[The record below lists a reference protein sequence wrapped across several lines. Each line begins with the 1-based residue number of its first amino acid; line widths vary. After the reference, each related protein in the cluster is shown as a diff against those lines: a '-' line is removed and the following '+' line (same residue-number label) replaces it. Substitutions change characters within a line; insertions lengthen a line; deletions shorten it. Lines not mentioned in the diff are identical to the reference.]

1 MGKAKKLRAI
11 SHKKRAPPT
20 GGPST
25 AELMELQ
32 AMDLS
37 TMAADEAQLFK
48 GLVDLQGAVR
58 EATCV
63 AIATMFGDAESDEA
77 EARSRR
83 KLQRMVDAGL
93 LKKLI
98 PRVVDPLPMVR
109 QHALGALRNMS
120 VTGGLELCELMT
132 TQNVVTPL
140 VKVVTDNATD
150 NALKGS
156 GDLRALQLL
165 EQAVALLCNL
175 CESCQAAINEL
186 TQGDLLPPIFK
197 VAEQARTHT
206 ALHLETLKLL
216 LLITEGNA
224 QLNEVIAANA
234 TYQQTIGALI
244 QAEQLSLQVRL
255 EAVGIA
261 MNLQTIMQVESNV
274 TRMVPVLEAAL
285 AYDAVNVVQM
295 AQQAS
300 ENYELSQ
307 KSLLEDENVDDDT
320 LTTDEEQKIT
330 AAQLKVR
337 TWRESVHTLTLA
349 LELVAQLAASE
360 DENDDE
366 EEWASDDED
375 AMEEY
380 AASHMETEGTIRS
393 GASPVSKSLETS
405 RVFPL
410 CVTILQGL
418 VSIPQVATKTIA
430 KDFEK
435 MRIRVCNAVNNLLL
449 SVSWEVL
456 GEEVVPQIFRN
467 LCALYGNLNREVE
480 AAAAIPTDFALE
492 RSAANDLEVAVTA
505 AMLSALRRSTSE
517 NRQLAIVAED
527 AHLILNCS
535 TQGRSAESRLNA
547 IGMIGCVGKRCSSPA
562 EKEAVGHA
570 LVSRLDDSSLEVVAE
585 TLNAIFDVYDDEE
598 FDDTFRALNLL
609 SALERT
615 SSALKA
621 KLKAEQKQL
630 DRALVAHVKE
640 TRLNLLRFIKYKKKH
655 LLQYV
660 TPGNRGPFKYQRI
673 PVSAN
678 TSSKQ
683 LDSTYFYASVVLH
696 THSIKLGYVTVEVV
710 VVLVV
715 SVEVT
720 DAPDAN

>member
-1 MGKAKKLRAI
+1 MGKAKKLRTI

-25 AELMELQ
+25 AEIEELQ
-32 AMDLS
+32 ATDFS
-37 TMAADEAQLFK
+37 VVAADEAQLFK

-63 AIATMFGDAESDEA
+63 AIATMFGDVESSDEA
-77 EARSRR
+77 EAKSRR

-93 LKKLI
+93 LTKLI

-109 QHALGALRNMS
+109 QHALGALRNIS

-132 TQNVVTPL
+132 TQNVITPL
-140 VKVVTDNATD
+140 VKVITDNATD
-150 NALKGS
+150 QVLNGS
-156 GDLRALQLL
+156 GDQRAVRVL
-165 EQAVALLCNL
+165 EQAVALLGNL

-186 TQGDLLPPIFK
+186 TQGELLPPIFK
-197 VAEQARTHT
+197 IVKQARAHA

-216 LLITEGNA
+216 LLISEGNA
-224 QLNEVIAANA
+224 QLNELMSNNA
-234 TYQQTIGALI
+234 DYQQTIVEIIKAPADKMG
-244 QAEQLSLQVRL
+244 LQTRL
-255 EAVGIA
+255 VAVGIA
-261 MNLQTIMQVESNV
+261 VNLQTILQGEQNV
-274 TRMVPVLEAAL
+274 ACMVPVLETAL
-285 AYDAVNVVQM
+285 AYDAVTVVQM

-300 ENYELSQ
+300 EIYELSQ
-307 KSLLEDENVDDDT
+307 KNVLGDDSVEVDE
-320 LTTDEEQKIT
+320 EREEMEQKIT

-337 TWRESVHTLTLA
+337 AWRDDVHALTMA
-349 LELVAQLAASE
+349 MELVAQLAVSG

-380 AASHMETEGTIRS
+380 AASQMDTDAVSANG
-393 GASPVSKSLETS
+393 SPVSKSLETS

-418 VSIPQVATKTIA
+418 VSIPQLPTKAIG

-435 MRIRVCNAVNNLLL
+435 MRIRVCNAINNLLL

-456 GEEVVPQIFRN
+456 GEEVVPQVFRN

-480 AAAAIPTDFALE
+480 AASATPTDFSLDS
-492 RSAANDLEVAVTA
+492 SATNDIEVAVTA
-505 AMLSALRRSTSE
+505 AMLSALRRSTAE
-517 NRQLAIVAED
+517 NRQLAVSGED
-527 AHLILNCS
+527 AQLILNCAA
-535 TQGRSAESRLNA
+535 QGRSPESRLNA
-547 IGMIGCVGKRCSSPA
+547 IGMIGCVGKRCSSAA
-562 EKEAVGHA
+562 EKEAVGRA
-570 LVSRLDDSSLEVVAE
+570 LGSRLDDSSLEVVAE
-585 TLNAIFDVYDDEE
+585 TLNAIFDVYDDEQ
-598 FDDTFRALNLL
+598 FDDTFRALNFL

-655 LLQYV
+655 L
-660 TPGNRGPFKYQRI
+660 
-673 PVSAN
+673 
-678 TSSKQ
+678 
-683 LDSTYFYASVVLH
+683 
-696 THSIKLGYVTVEVV
+696 
-710 VVLVV
+710 
-715 SVEVT
+715 
-720 DAPDAN
+720 

>member
-1 MGKAKKLRAI
+1 
-11 SHKKRAPPT
+11 
-20 GGPST
+20 
-25 AELMELQ
+25 
-32 AMDLS
+32 MDLS

-63 AIATMFGDAESDEA
+63 AIATMFGDVESDEA
-77 EARSRR
+77 ETKSRR

-140 VKVVTDNATD
+140 VKVITDNATD
-150 NALKGS
+150 AALNGS
-156 GDLRALQLL
+156 SDLRAVQLL
-165 EQAVALLCNL
+165 EQAVALLGNL

-186 TQGDLLPPIFK
+186 TQGELLPPIFK
-197 VAEQARTHT
+197 IAAQARTHT

-224 QLNEVIAANA
+224 QLNEIIGANSA
-234 TYQQTIGALI
+234 YQQTIGALI
-244 QAEQLSLQVRL
+244 QAPADQLSLQVRL

-261 MNLQTIMQVESNV
+261 MNLPAIMQLEDNV
-274 TRMVPVLEAAL
+274 ARMVPLLEAAL

-320 LTTDEEQKIT
+320 QTSEEEQKIT

-337 TWRESVHTLTLA
+337 TWRDSVHTLTLA
-349 LELVAQLAASE
+349 LELVAQLAASG
-360 DENDDE
+360 DENDE
-366 EEWASDDED
+366 EEVWASDDED

-380 AASHMETEGTIRS
+380 AASHMDT
-393 GASPVSKSLETS
+393 GAIGAADSPVSKSLETS

-418 VSIPQVATKTIA
+418 VSIPQVSTKIIA

-456 GEEVVPQIFRN
+456 GEDVVPQIFRN
-467 LCALYGNLNREVE
+467 LCALYGNLNRESE
-480 AAAAIPTDFALE
+480 AA
-492 RSAANDLEVAVTA
+492 SAAPMDFTLESSATNDIEVAVTA

-517 NRQLAIVAED
+517 NRQLAVAAED
-527 AHLILNCS
+527 AQLILNCAA
-535 TQGRSAESRLNA
+535 QGRSAESRLNA

-562 EKEAVGHA
+562 EKEAVGRA

-585 TLNAIFDVYDDEE
+585 TLNAVFDVYDDEE
-598 FDDTFRALNLL
+598 FDDIFRALNFL

-615 SSALKA
+615 SSALKS

-655 LLQYV
+655 L
-660 TPGNRGPFKYQRI
+660 
-673 PVSAN
+673 
-678 TSSKQ
+678 
-683 LDSTYFYASVVLH
+683 
-696 THSIKLGYVTVEVV
+696 
-710 VVLVV
+710 
-715 SVEVT
+715 
-720 DAPDAN
+720 

>member
-1 MGKAKKLRAI
+1 MGKAKKLRSI

-25 AELMELQ
+25 AELEELQ

-63 AIATMFGDAESDEA
+63 AIATMFGDVESDEA
-77 EARSRR
+77 EATSRR

-140 VKVVTDNATD
+140 VKVITENATD
-150 NALKGS
+150 AALNGS
-156 GDLRALQLL
+156 GDLRAVQLL
-165 EQAVALLCNL
+165 EQAVALLGNL

-197 VAEQARTHT
+197 IAAQARTHT

-224 QLNEVIAANA
+224 QLNEIIGANTA
-234 TYQQTIGALI
+234 YQQTIGALI
-244 QAEQLSLQVRL
+244 QAPADQLSLQVRL
-255 EAVGIA
+255 EAVGVA
-261 MNLQTIMQVESNV
+261 MNLQAIMQVEDNV
-274 TRMVPVLEAAL
+274 ARMMPVLEAAL

-300 ENYELSQ
+300 ENFELSK

-320 LTTDEEQKIT
+320 LTTEEEQNIT
-330 AAQLKVR
+330 AAQLKAR
-337 TWRESVHTLTLA
+337 TWRDSVHTLTLA
-349 LELVAQLAASE
+349 LELVAQLAASG

-380 AASHMETEGTIRS
+380 AASNMDA
-393 GASPVSKSLETS
+393 GAIGAAGSPVSKSLETS

-418 VSIPQVATKTIA
+418 VSIPQLSTKSIA

-435 MRIRVCNAVNNLLL
+435 MRIRACNAVNNLLL

-456 GEEVVPQIFRN
+456 GEEVMPQIFRN

-480 AAAAIPTDFALE
+480 AASATPTDFTLE
-492 RSAANDLEVAVTA
+492 SSATNDLEVAVTA

-517 NRQLAIVAED
+517 NRQLAVAAED
-527 AHLILNCS
+527 AQFILNCAA
-535 TQGRSAESRLNA
+535 QGRSAESRLNA

-562 EKEAVGHA
+562 EKEAVGRA

-598 FDDTFRALNLL
+598 FDDTFCALNFL

-615 SSALKA
+615 SSALKS

-655 LLQYV
+655 L
-660 TPGNRGPFKYQRI
+660 
-673 PVSAN
+673 
-678 TSSKQ
+678 
-683 LDSTYFYASVVLH
+683 
-696 THSIKLGYVTVEVV
+696 
-710 VVLVV
+710 
-715 SVEVT
+715 
-720 DAPDAN
+720 

>member
-1 MGKAKKLRAI
+1 MGKAKKLRSM

-25 AELMELQ
+25 AELEELQ

-63 AIATMFGDAESDEA
+63 AIATMFGDVESDEA
-77 EARSRR
+77 ETKSRR

-140 VKVVTDNATD
+140 VKVITDNATD
-150 NALKGS
+150 AALNGS
-156 GDLRALQLL
+156 SDLRAVQLL
-165 EQAVALLCNL
+165 EQAVALLGNL

-186 TQGDLLPPIFK
+186 TQGELLPPIFK
-197 VAEQARTHT
+197 IAAQARTHT

-224 QLNEVIAANA
+224 QLNEIIGANSA
-234 TYQQTIGALI
+234 YQQTIGALI
-244 QAEQLSLQVRL
+244 QAPADQLSLQVRL

-261 MNLQTIMQVESNV
+261 MNLPAIMQLEDNV
-274 TRMVPVLEAAL
+274 ARMVPLLEAAL

-320 LTTDEEQKIT
+320 QTSEEEQKIT

-337 TWRESVHTLTLA
+337 TWRDSVHTLTLA
-349 LELVAQLAASE
+349 LELVAQLAASG
-360 DENDDE
+360 DENDE
-366 EEWASDDED
+366 EEVWASDDED

-380 AASHMETEGTIRS
+380 AASHMDT
-393 GASPVSKSLETS
+393 GAIGAADSPVSKSLETS

-418 VSIPQVATKTIA
+418 VSIPQVSTKIIA

-456 GEEVVPQIFRN
+456 GEDVVPQIFRN
-467 LCALYGNLNREVE
+467 LCALYGNLNRESE
-480 AAAAIPTDFALE
+480 AA
-492 RSAANDLEVAVTA
+492 SAAPMDFTLESSATNDIEVAVTA

-517 NRQLAIVAED
+517 NRQLAVAAED
-527 AHLILNCS
+527 AQLILNCAA
-535 TQGRSAESRLNA
+535 QGRSAESRLNA

-562 EKEAVGHA
+562 EKEAVGRA

-585 TLNAIFDVYDDEE
+585 TLNAVFDVYDDEE
-598 FDDTFRALNLL
+598 FDDIFRALNFL

-615 SSALKA
+615 SSALKS

-655 LLQYV
+655 L
-660 TPGNRGPFKYQRI
+660 
-673 PVSAN
+673 
-678 TSSKQ
+678 
-683 LDSTYFYASVVLH
+683 
-696 THSIKLGYVTVEVV
+696 
-710 VVLVV
+710 
-715 SVEVT
+715 
-720 DAPDAN
+720 

>member
-1 MGKAKKLRAI
+1 MGKAKKLRSI

-25 AELMELQ
+25 AELEELQ

-63 AIATMFGDAESDEA
+63 AIATMFGDVESDEA
-77 EARSRR
+77 EATSRR

-140 VKVVTDNATD
+140 VKVITENATD
-150 NALKGS
+150 AALNGS
-156 GDLRALQLL
+156 GDLRAVQLL
-165 EQAVALLCNL
+165 EQAVALLGNL

-186 TQGDLLPPIFK
+186 AQGDLLPPIFK
-197 VAEQARTHT
+197 IAAQARTHT

-224 QLNEVIAANA
+224 QLNEIIGANTA
-234 TYQQTIGALI
+234 YQQTIGALI
-244 QAEQLSLQVRL
+244 QAPADQLSLQVRL
-255 EAVGIA
+255 EAVGVA
-261 MNLQTIMQVESNV
+261 MNLQAIMQVEDNV
-274 TRMVPVLEAAL
+274 ARMMPVLEAAL

-300 ENYELSQ
+300 ENFELSK

-320 LTTDEEQKIT
+320 LTTEEEQKIT
-330 AAQLKVR
+330 AAQLKAR
-337 TWRESVHTLTLA
+337 TWRDSVHTLTLA
-349 LELVAQLAASE
+349 LELVAQLAASG

-366 EEWASDDED
+366 EEWASDDDD

-380 AASHMETEGTIRS
+380 AASNMDA
-393 GASPVSKSLETS
+393 GAIGAAGSPVSKSLETS

-418 VSIPQVATKTIA
+418 VSIPQLSTKSIA

-435 MRIRVCNAVNNLLL
+435 MRIRACNAVNNLLL

-456 GEEVVPQIFRN
+456 GEEVMPQIFRN

-480 AAAAIPTDFALE
+480 AASATPTDFTLE
-492 RSAANDLEVAVTA
+492 SSATNDLEVAVTA

-517 NRQLAIVAED
+517 NRQLAVAAED
-527 AHLILNCS
+527 AQFILNCAA
-535 TQGRSAESRLNA
+535 QGRSAESRLNA

-562 EKEAVGHA
+562 EKEAVGRA

-598 FDDTFRALNLL
+598 FDDTFCALNFL

-615 SSALKA
+615 SSALKS

-655 LLQYV
+655 L
-660 TPGNRGPFKYQRI
+660 
-673 PVSAN
+673 
-678 TSSKQ
+678 
-683 LDSTYFYASVVLH
+683 
-696 THSIKLGYVTVEVV
+696 
-710 VVLVV
+710 
-715 SVEVT
+715 
-720 DAPDAN
+720 

>member
-1 MGKAKKLRAI
+1 MGKAKKLRSM

-20 GGPST
+20 GGPSI
-25 AELMELQ
+25 AELEELQ

-37 TMAADEAQLFK
+37 TMAADEVQLFK

-63 AIATMFGDAESDEA
+63 AIATMFGDIESDEA
-77 EARSRR
+77 EAQSRR

-140 VKVVTDNATD
+140 VKVITENATD
-150 NALKGS
+150 VALNGS
-156 GDLRALQLL
+156 GDLRAVQLL
-165 EQAVALLCNL
+165 EQAVALLGNL

-186 TQGDLLPPIFK
+186 TQGELLPPIFK
-197 VAEQARTHT
+197 IAAQARTHL

-224 QLNEVIAANA
+224 QLNEVIGANA
-234 TYQQTIGALI
+234 AYQQTIGALI
-244 QAEQLSLQVRL
+244 QAPADQLSLQVRL

-261 MNLQTIMQVESNV
+261 MNLQSIMQVENNV
-274 TRMVPVLEAAL
+274 VRMVPVLEAAL

-307 KSLLEDENVDDDT
+307 KSLLENETVDDDT
-320 LTTDEEQKIT
+320 LSTEEEQKIT

-337 TWRESVHTLTLA
+337 TWRDSVHTLTLA
-349 LELVAQLAASE
+349 LELVAQLAASG

-380 AASHMETEGTIRS
+380 AASHMDT
-393 GASPVSKSLETS
+393 GAVGAAGSPVSKSLETS

-418 VSIPQVATKTIA
+418 VSIPQLSTKTIA

-480 AAAAIPTDFALE
+480 AASATPTDFSLE
-492 RSAANDLEVAVTA
+492 SSATNDLEVAVTA

-517 NRQLAIVAED
+517 NRQLAVAAED
-527 AHLILNCS
+527 AQLILNCAA
-535 TQGRSAESRLNA
+535 QGRSAESRLNA

-562 EKEAVGHA
+562 EKEAVGRA

-585 TLNAIFDVYDDEE
+585 TLNAVFDVYDDEE

-655 LLQYV
+655 L
-660 TPGNRGPFKYQRI
+660 
-673 PVSAN
+673 
-678 TSSKQ
+678 
-683 LDSTYFYASVVLH
+683 
-696 THSIKLGYVTVEVV
+696 
-710 VVLVV
+710 
-715 SVEVT
+715 
-720 DAPDAN
+720 

>member
-1 MGKAKKLRAI
+1 MGKAKKLRSI

-20 GGPST
+20 GGPSS
-25 AELMELQ
+25 AEIEELQ

-37 TMAADEAQLFK
+37 VMAPDEAQLFK

-63 AIATMFGDAESDEA
+63 AIATMFGDVESDEA

-132 TQNVVTPL
+132 MQNVVTPL
-140 VKVVTDNATD
+140 VKVISENATD
-150 NALKGS
+150 NALNGS
-156 GDLRALQLL
+156 GDLRAVQLL
-165 EQAVALLCNL
+165 EQAVALLGNL

-197 VAEQARTHT
+197 IAAQARTHT

-224 QLNEVIAANA
+224 QLNEVIGANA
-234 TYQQTIGALI
+234 AYQQTIGALI
-244 QAEQLSLQVRL
+244 QAPPDQLSLQARL
-255 EAVGIA
+255 EAIGIA
-261 MNLQTIMQVESNV
+261 INLQAIMQVEHNV
-274 TRMVPVLEAAL
+274 ARMVPVLEAAL

-300 ENYELSQ
+300 ENFELSQ

-320 LTTDEEQKIT
+320 LTAEEEQKIT

-337 TWRESVHTLTLA
+337 TWRDSVHTLTLA
-349 LELVAQLAASE
+349 LELVAQLAATG

-380 AASHMETEGTIRS
+380 AASHMDTDAAVA
-393 GASPVSKSLETS
+393 ASPVSKSLETS

-418 VSIPQVATKTIA
+418 VSIPQLSTKTIA

-467 LCALYGNLNREVE
+467 LCALYGNLNREAE
-480 AAAAIPTDFALE
+480 SASAAPTDFALE
-492 RSAANDLEVAVTA
+492 SSATNDLEVAVIA
-505 AMLSALRRSTSE
+505 AMLSALRRSTAE
-517 NRQLAIVAED
+517 NRQLAVAAED
-527 AHLILNCS
+527 AQLILTCAA
-535 TQGRSAESRLNA
+535 QGRSPESRLNA
-547 IGMIGCVGKRCSSPA
+547 VGMIGCVGKRCASPA
-562 EKEAVGHA
+562 EKEAVGRA
-570 LVSRLDDSSLEVVAE
+570 LASRLDDSSLEVVAE

-615 SSALKA
+615 SSALKS

-655 LLQYV
+655 L
-660 TPGNRGPFKYQRI
+660 
-673 PVSAN
+673 
-678 TSSKQ
+678 
-683 LDSTYFYASVVLH
+683 
-696 THSIKLGYVTVEVV
+696 
-710 VVLVV
+710 
-715 SVEVT
+715 
-720 DAPDAN
+720 